1 MVSVQLLPRGQLYLL
16 EQQLKDRSYFL
27 FVFNDFLL
35 GTIKKQN
42 SWQVF
47 ISCCGSVSVQ
57 ESLDGN
63 SIYWTQLSPIQ
74 QMQKNI
80 YKIHRMYNT
89 WLSLFCIL
97 CFCTLCFIS
106 ISFIRVSAQGGSVS
120 LSFHFTK
127 SFPFVFPYK
136 CGNTLNTA
144 FQTFQLFWVM
154 G

>member
-1 MVSVQLLPRGQLYLL
+1 MKFRGLQNTGMFVVGFSLLVISLACECGLCSAATQGSVVSARTATERQILFLDLL

-63 SIYWTQLSPIQ
+63 SIY
-74 QMQKNI
+74 
-80 YKIHRMYNT
+80 
-89 WLSLFCIL
+89 
-97 CFCTLCFIS
+97 
-106 ISFIRVSAQGGSVS
+106 
-120 LSFHFTK
+120 
-127 SFPFVFPYK
+127 
-136 CGNTLNTA
+136 
-144 FQTFQLFWVM
+144 
-154 G
+154 